1 MINLPVELSARDE
14 VVFVLRQLQR
24 LVLADRNLY
33 RLLSSLLGGSSYSL
47 LVRYLRNLSEIL
59 ANCAKTE
66 QNIGELCE
74 ILAYFGKL
82 FAKYLQNLALV
93 CNSVRILAELW

>member
-47 LVRYLRNLSEIL
+47 LAHAQVNNER
-59 ANCAKTE
+59 
-66 QNIGELCE
+66 
-74 ILAYFGKL
+74 
-82 FAKYLQNLALV
+82 
-93 CNSVRILAELW
+93 